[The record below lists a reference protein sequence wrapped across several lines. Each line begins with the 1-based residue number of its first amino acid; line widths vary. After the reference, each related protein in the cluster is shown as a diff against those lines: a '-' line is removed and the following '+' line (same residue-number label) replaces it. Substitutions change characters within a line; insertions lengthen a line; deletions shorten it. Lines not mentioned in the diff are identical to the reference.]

1 MLFNTNTFQVKH
13 RSMNRIC
20 SFIVTGAL
28 FIQTVIYPIFGYVQF
43 AEASFAQ
50 NNSLGSWNVDFNNNQ
65 QGVAPD
71 GAPLRQNIT
80 VDTTSGI
87 AKITTG
93 QTAGYFHTTTVA
105 PNSFTAWDKVT
116 VDATYSAA
124 NDVRVS
130 LTDCAT
136 PTPNAIAG
144 FQNMTLG
151 PGGIVNISG
160 LSNTY
165 TCIKTR
171 VDLVDSGGP
180 RPVINDVKVTW
191 VPLPVFLVSHT
202 VQPTRAVGDT
212 LVYAINYSVSYV
224 TDPAVIVWAEL
235 PSVAAGTVTNYTAG
249 YGVTPDPT
257 FVSASNSGLYT
268 ASGITIQ
275 GVAIPANS
283 VYWNLGS
290 VPAGR
295 TGTLTYQLQTQNGW
309 QNGIRYLSQ
318 AHIDSPLGVRVDS
331 DSNTSLAGSQPV
343 MTTLSATPT
352 PSIDKTVSGVV
363 RIGTENFVVTSGAYT
378 PLVTYQVKVTNTRG
392 SSGIETIWNPII
404 TDNLSDIYTKMST
417 VCGIATP
424 SSRVMPANGGAKV
437 GNTIVWD
444 TPTGDL
450 SHMGPGTERIVSYTV
465 DYTGCPNDPVR
476 TYTNSVSF
484 DGDNINPISDSE
496 IVKMGVSAGGNGTFS
511 KGAPTDQYHNDSY
524 DYTLNVSNSGTVAL
538 GDIVMSDKIDTTLDL
553 ISVSTPTAAG
563 ATVYYN
569 TTGSGNPVNT
579 PPAYTITPGVG
590 ISGTGWTTTQPAI
603 GTTVWTA
610 VYIPC
615 TQSKFFNATPA
626 NALCYQ
632 KPTAVTATI
641 NVRLKAPASACTAYS
656 VPNTGVFSASR
667 AAPTIAN
674 DSLVSIT
681 PITATDVRSTN
692 ISPRLG
698 ALGVRSEII
707 GPNVINVT
715 EDTSF
720 TIHLENSG
728 VDTAQSVQIV
738 VPIPRMNINGVNNVP
753 IDFVNATGA
762 TIIPGGLPNQVTL
775 SVGNIPAGSSRD
787 ILITINAPKGVQ
799 NLDTFALNATVTG
812 TDDNNCRPINAAL
825 SKSVTVVSEPNLSVI
840 KSRKES
846 VIPSGGDIHYTMQWS
861 HAGTAPTTQSYVV
874 DFIPTNAVFKRAY
887 TTGTDATGTTF
898 TCAGCKVYFSDS
910 LPILPPGASPF
921 DAISQADIVSAFS
934 LGTEVSPG
942 VWTSPFGTGTHWVA
956 WLLDDSTKTPPMVAT
971 GRTGTVGLTV
981 TNDDNGTA
989 PGSTGSIAGTV
1000 ITNESAVFANELLQA
1015 IGNQVSTTILPAPG
1029 LAMTKNP
1036 DRPVIGAGETYNW
1049 NVDYYNDGSGIDDV
1063 VTITDTVTLGSG
1075 SIVNI
1080 YHTWNAQAVSTGSPA
1095 GLINITSNPFISLV
1109 DNLDGTTT
1117 ITFDVTGYKTST
1129 LAPLEGGTFRIEVVA
1144 GNDITTGMV
1153 IPNNAIGSYQVGA
1166 NPPESVNAS
1175 GTVRVENPDLWIR
1188 KIVDRTDPLPGQ
1200 AINYTLTVSNEA
1212 GHSAPGVV
1220 ITDTLPISICYTPGS
1235 VSILS
1240 PSGYSIP
1247 APTITG
1253 NCTTTPQ
1260 VLTWNGTLITPA
1272 GTGIITGNSP
1282 DILIT
1287 YSATVS
1293 GAVVSGTT
1301 LTNGATISTSLI
1313 EDTIYPNSSSQ
1324 SVTTPNPDPYLTKT
1338 APSTV
1343 NPGATLQYA
1352 INYGNTS
1359 NQTVNNVYI
1368 IDTLPDYDSDGTVD
1382 VTFSSISG
1390 TNGESFYYHAGPIG
1404 SLPVFDPASPLSG
1417 GWAATPVAPVTHI
1430 AIRKPTLA
1438 GLAGPFNVKINV
1450 IMNDPDTSLPVATG
1464 LTFTNNA
1471 TIALPASS
1479 TDAVLT
1485 NNTGTAVTKTPG
1497 FDLAITKV
1505 ASSEGIFPGLIPG
1518 ASNTYTV
1525 TFSNN
1530 GTVPVCDV
1538 HIVDT
1543 LDPMMDFDASPH
1555 NFSTLILK
1563 DSLGAT
1569 VNPLDLTNNPILT
1582 PIPVTATISGNTLTF
1597 DLGNS
1602 TRPASQVCIPPGSTG
1617 TFEVYAKIKSTALDS
1632 TAVTNQAT
1640 ITTTGSGI
1648 ETEVGN
1654 NSAAS
1659 AVRVYRADV
1668 VTGKTGTTQIG
1679 DVTDANPGDII
1690 TYTINYDNIGNT
1702 DASDVVISDVVPSE
1716 VCYVAGSLIAPS
1728 GSTLQFSNDRGS
1740 TWVYTPIVG
1749 ASGDC
1754 NVTNIRVVFGGPLPA
1769 PAHYD
1774 GEGSLADFVN
1784 AGQNN
1789 LQEVIL
1795 SGNKEVL
1802 QLGNGPLFGLA
1813 SPQPTLGVGVT
1824 SSGGKPLIA
1833 DFNNDGKNDILSI
1846 SSTANTSSPSIIY
1859 LGNGNGTFNPGTYV
1873 ATPLNGSGG
1882 YGEVGDFN
1890 KDGNMDFVATGY
1902 FTNVLYFFGNG
1913 NGTFDAGHQLPAGGY
1928 SGSFGVDVAD
1938 FNNDSNLDI
1947 VVGSVFGVRVYLGNG
1962 SGSFAVGYTGPTG
1975 FGVEANDYDGDGD
1988 IDILQAIRTGNP
2000 RLLRNNGTGTS
2011 FTSVTLTGGVAVTN
2025 NDYTV
2030 SKDLDGDGD
2039 LDVFISNGGGAE
2051 QYFLNNNNGTFQ
2063 TGVVTGNNSVNGIT
2077 TINDFNNDSVQ
2088 DFWDMSIGTFWYGQL
2103 GVIGVPIGGQTIG
2116 VGGTGAGYSY
2126 SVDDFN
2132 NDGKKDLVSIRSGT
2146 NPPIINLNKFGEYVL
2161 SGSYTTNISATNP
2174 VTAWNKLLVN
2184 QTVPTGTS
2192 LTYTILPASC
2202 VGAPLIATQAA
2213 PQEFVDISSI
2223 PATTTTMCLRVNFAT
2238 TDVKKTPTL
2247 DAWRA
2252 THTSSITPKFTYQAK
2267 VKTTPQ
2273 LGLIPNSVSISTS
2286 TPEMESVNND
2296 AIKEHNLIQADIVVQ
2311 KSVDKAA
2318 AVPTDTLVYTITYRN
2333 DGPRAATIFQVTD
2346 TLSALVGVP
2355 TSIVPSLTSTG
2366 QTIVCSHSAG
2376 VITCDNDGIAVTPST
2391 LSLALNETGTITV
2404 TVPILTG
2411 SVVNGDIV
2419 SNTATVTTGTYQIT
2433 TANDTSTVNTVIGTY
2448 SNTWIQKNGPTKA
2461 NVDKDIVYTIT
2472 YGNNGNGVANDVIIT
2487 DTFDPNVTVV
2497 SASSSDP
2504 LMGACSNT
2512 ATQITCG
2519 GIGYTLAVGASYTL
2533 TVTLHVNNDFN
2544 LLINS
2549 EIINNDVTIITSS
2562 SESSISDNA
2571 ATYDVPVYPFG
2582 LSSIAGD
2589 VFIDSNGNIIR
2600 DGGESPITGAVL
2612 TLTGTDIYGTLVNL
2626 TTTTDGAGHYVFSG
2640 LKPGT
2645 YTVTQTQP
2653 IGYDST
2659 GAVAGTNLPI
2669 GNGTVAGV
2677 NMISSITIGEAQNSI
2692 ENNFGEVAGSIG
2704 NQVFYDTNGNNTFDN
2719 GTDIPLSGVRILLIN
2734 DLNNNGIQD
2743 VGEPVQVRYTDT
2755 SGNYLVH

>member
-202 VQPTRAVGDT
+202 VQPTRSVGDT

-971 GRTGTVGLTV
+971 DRTGTVGLTV

-1029 LAMTKNP
+1029 LTMTKNP

-1846 SSTANTSSPSIIY
+1846 SSTANY
-1859 LGNGNGTFNPGTYV
+1859 
-1873 ATPLNGSGG
+1873 
-1882 YGEVGDFN
+1882 
-1890 KDGNMDFVATGY
+1890 
-1902 FTNVLYFFGNG
+1902 
-1913 NGTFDAGHQLPAGGY
+1913 
-1928 SGSFGVDVAD
+1928 
-1938 FNNDSNLDI
+1938 
-1947 VVGSVFGVRVYLGNG
+1947 
-1962 SGSFAVGYTGPTG
+1962 
-1975 FGVEANDYDGDGD
+1975 
-1988 IDILQAIRTGNP
+1988 
-2000 RLLRNNGTGTS
+2000 
-2011 FTSVTLTGGVAVTN
+2011 
-2025 NDYTV
+2025 
-2030 SKDLDGDGD
+2030 
-2039 LDVFISNGGGAE
+2039 
-2051 QYFLNNNNGTFQ
+2051 
-2063 TGVVTGNNSVNGIT
+2063 
-2077 TINDFNNDSVQ
+2077 
-2088 DFWDMSIGTFWYGQL
+2088 
-2103 GVIGVPIGGQTIG
+2103 
-2116 VGGTGAGYSY
+2116 
-2126 SVDDFN
+2126 
-2132 NDGKKDLVSIRSGT
+2132 
-2146 NPPIINLNKFGEYVL
+2146 
-2161 SGSYTTNISATNP
+2161 
-2174 VTAWNKLLVN
+2174 
-2184 QTVPTGTS
+2184 
-2192 LTYTILPASC
+2192 
-2202 VGAPLIATQAA
+2202 
-2213 PQEFVDISSI
+2213 
-2223 PATTTTMCLRVNFAT
+2223 
-2238 TDVKKTPTL
+2238 
-2247 DAWRA
+2247 
-2252 THTSSITPKFTYQAK
+2252 
-2267 VKTTPQ
+2267 
-2273 LGLIPNSVSISTS
+2273 
-2286 TPEMESVNND
+2286 
-2296 AIKEHNLIQADIVVQ
+2296 
-2311 KSVDKAA
+2311 
-2318 AVPTDTLVYTITYRN
+2318 
-2333 DGPRAATIFQVTD
+2333 
-2346 TLSALVGVP
+2346 
-2355 TSIVPSLTSTG
+2355 
-2366 QTIVCSHSAG
+2366 
-2376 VITCDNDGIAVTPST
+2376 
-2391 LSLALNETGTITV
+2391 
-2404 TVPILTG
+2404 
-2411 SVVNGDIV
+2411 
-2419 SNTATVTTGTYQIT
+2419 
-2433 TANDTSTVNTVIGTY
+2433 
-2448 SNTWIQKNGPTKA
+2448 
-2461 NVDKDIVYTIT
+2461 
-2472 YGNNGNGVANDVIIT
+2472 IIT
-2487 DTFDPNVTVV
+2487 FYY
-2497 SASSSDP
+2497 
-2504 LMGACSNT
+2504 L
-2512 ATQITCG
+2512 
-2519 GIGYTLAVGASYTL
+2519 
-2533 TVTLHVNNDFN
+2533 FR
-2544 LLINS
+2544 
-2549 EIINNDVTIITSS
+2549 EWKR
-2562 SESSISDNA
+2562 
-2571 ATYDVPVYPFG
+2571 
-2582 LSSIAGD
+2582 
-2589 VFIDSNGNIIR
+2589 NI
-2600 DGGESPITGAVL
+2600 
-2612 TLTGTDIYGTLVNL
+2612 
-2626 TTTTDGAGHYVFSG
+2626 
-2640 LKPGT
+2640 
-2645 YTVTQTQP
+2645 
-2653 IGYDST
+2653 
-2659 GAVAGTNLPI
+2659 
-2669 GNGTVAGV
+2669 
-2677 NMISSITIGEAQNSI
+2677 
-2692 ENNFGEVAGSIG
+2692 
-2704 NQVFYDTNGNNTFDN
+2704 
-2719 GTDIPLSGVRILLIN
+2719 
-2734 DLNNNGIQD
+2734 
-2743 VGEPVQVRYTDT
+2743 
-2755 SGNYLVH
+2755 